1 MRRYLTWVTGHRAF
15 VIGVTLALT
24 LFLGYRI
31 SGLHVII
38 DSKNMVPQTH
48 PYIQATNFVEDHFD
62 ASQTLVVAISPKQGD
77 IFQPAVLERVKRITD
92 ALAKAPRV
100 YPDNI
105 LSLSAKKAKS
115 VVGKDDGMEV
125 RRLLETV
132 PSTPAGLEALRRA
145 VDTMP
150 LYTNAIV
157 SPDRRT
163 TAIIAQ
169 FQNEVGLAGFQGYVK
184 YVEGILEPERD
195 PSIDI
200 WLSGQP
206 SYLAQLEV
214 YAQRI
219 GILFLIALVVTGL
232 IHYEAFRTRQ
242 GLILPLVTA
251 LLAVVWA
258 LGIMSLAGVP
268 FDVFNATTP
277 ILILAVA
284 AGHAVQILK
293 RYYEEYNRLL
303 AGGAPPTRET
313 NRTAVVE
320 ALTRIAPV
328 MLIAGTIAAAGFLS
342 LIMFDIATIR
352 TFGIFTACGIV
363 AALIL
368 ELSFIPALRAALAAP
383 QQRETQREK
392 QQRFWDGI
400 TSRFAR
406 MALHRRRAV
415 LVVFAVIIGGG
426 VLAAR
431 KVRNDN
437 DLRNYFFADIPV
449 QKNDRAINER
459 LGGTNSILL
468 LVESKSNDALKSP
481 AVLRAIDGTQRFLEQ
496 QPYVGKTISIADF
509 IRRMNRA
516 MHADQPEFD
525 KIPDDQATIAQYLLL
540 YSMSGDPTDFDSYV
554 DNDYRSAVIYTLVKT
569 ESTAYLKQL
578 TPRLEAFLH
587 KQFEGTG
594 ATVRLGGTIPRNV
607 ALNDVMVNG
616 KLRNILQIGVILL
629 LLGALA
635 FRSVWGGIFVLTPLA
650 VTALVTFAILGI
662 TGIPLNVQNAVT
674 TAMGVGIGADY
685 AIYFLYRLREEI
697 AAGTEE
703 TAAVEHVFHTAG
715 KAILFVATAVA
726 CGYGVLIFSWG
737 FWLHIW
743 MGILISATMLVGS
756 LTALTLLPALVL
768 TLRPKFI
775 FGGAPRSTS
784 LPKAT
789 SVAVL
794 ALIVGLTAHARA
806 DAPSATAIIDKSVA
820 VSKVAGST
828 STATIELFTSKNEKR
843 SRVTTV
849 TTKLQSNGTDNN
861 RVVRFS
867 SPADVRGTAT
877 LLIEHSSSDD
887 DIWIYLPALKKVRR
901 IASSNKSD
909 SFVGTDFSYAD
920 VIGHKTSD
928 WKHVLL
934 ADDKVDGQ
942 DCYVVESTPKSDDVK
957 SSSGYSKRKSWIRKD
972 NFVAIKVEAWD
983 SSGRLAKRMTY
994 SQVELVD
1001 EKHGKY
1007 QAMALEAT
1015 NVQSGHRTT
1024 IKITNFKLKADV
1036 EDSVFT
1042 TAALERE

>member
-1 MRRYLTWVTGHRAF
+1 M
-15 VIGVTLALT
+15 T

-31 SGLHVII
+31 SALHVII
-38 DSKNMVPQTH
+38 DSKNMMPQTH
-48 PYIQATNFVEDHFD
+48 PYIQATNVIEDRFS
-62 ASQTLVVAISPKQGD
+62 ASQTLVIAISPKTGD
-77 IFQPAVLERVKRITD
+77 IFQPAVLERVQRITD

-115 VVGKDDGMEV
+115 VVGKEDGMEV
-125 RRLLETV
+125 RRLFETV
-132 PSTPAGLEALRRA
+132 PRTPEALEALRRA

-169 FQNEVGLAGFQGYVK
+169 FKNEVGLAGFQGYVK
-184 YVEGILEPERD
+184 YVEGIIAPERD

-206 SYLAQLEV
+206 SYLAQLEI

-219 GILFLIALVVTGL
+219 GLLFLIALVVTGL

-242 GLILPLVTA
+242 GLFLPLVTA

-303 AGGAPPTRET
+303 SDGAPPSRET

-328 MLIAGTIAAAGFLS
+328 MLTAGTIAAAGFLS

-363 AALIL
+363 AALLL
-368 ELSFIPALRAALAAP
+368 ELSFIPALRAALAPP
-383 QQRETQREK
+383 QQREIQREK
-392 QQRFWDGI
+392 QQRFWDGM
-400 TSRFAR
+400 TS
-406 MALHRRRAV
+406 ALASVALYRRRTA
-415 LVVFAVIIGGG
+415 LVVFALIIAGGAF
-426 VLAAR
+426 AAPA
-431 KVRNDN
+431 VRNDN
-437 DLRNYFFADIPV
+437 DLRNYFFANIAV
-449 QKNDRAINER
+449 QQNDRAINER

-468 LVESKSNDALKSP
+468 LVEGTSTDALKSP
-481 AVLRAIDGTQRFLEQ
+481 AVLRAMDHTQRFLEQ
-496 QPYVGKTISIADF
+496 QPYVGKTISLADF
-509 IRRMNRA
+509 VRRMNAA
-516 MHADQPEFD
+516 MHGDQPAFD
-525 KIPDDQATIAQYLLL
+525 TIPEDQATIAQYLLL
-540 YSMSGDPTDFDSYV
+540 YAMSGDPTDFDSYV
-554 DNDYRSAVIYTLVKT
+554 DNDYRSAVIYTLVKI
-569 ESTAYLKQL
+569 ESTAYLKEL
-578 TPRLEAFLH
+578 TPRLEAFVA
-587 KQFEGTG
+587 KEFAGTG

-607 ALNDVMVNG
+607 ALNDVMVAG
-616 KLRNILQIGVILL
+616 KLRNILQIGAILL

-662 TGIPLNVQNAVT
+662 TGIPLNIQNAVT

-685 AIYFLYRLREEI
+685 AIYFLYRLREAI
-697 AAGTEE
+697 GSGMEE
-703 TAAVEHVFHTAG
+703 TAAVEHTFHTAG

-743 MGILISATMLVGS
+743 MGILISATMLVSS

-768 TLRPKFI
+768 ALRPKFI
-775 FGGAPRSTS
+775 FGAAPRATS

-789 SVAVL
+789 SVIVL
-794 ALIVGLTAHARA
+794 ALVVGLTSHAHAGTPTAA
-806 DAPSATAIIDKSVA
+806 DVMEKSVA
-820 VSKVAGST
+820 TGRVAGST
-828 STATIELFTSKNEKR
+828 STATVDLFTAKNEKR

-849 TTKLQSNGTDNN
+849 TTKLQKNGTDTD
-861 RVVRFS
+861 RVVRFL

-877 LLIEHSSSDD
+877 LLIEHSSGDD

-920 VIGHKTSD
+920 VIGHKTAD
-928 WKHVLL
+928 WTHALL
-934 ADDKVDGQ
+934 ADEKVDGQ
-942 DCYVVESTPKSDDVK
+942 DCYVVESKPKSDDVK

-983 SSGRLAKRMTY
+983 PGGKLVKSMTY

-1001 EKHGKY
+1001 DKHGKY
-1007 QAMALEAT
+1007 QPMVLDAT
-1015 NVQSGHRTT
+1015 NVQSSHRTT
-1024 IKITNFKLKADV
+1024 IKLANFKLQADV